1 VESTNFDTTGTP
13 TEGTLCRWAKTQP
26 GPGVWHALGQGMTMI
41 LAGAGAGGVATLL
54 LTRFLAS
61 LNATDAAAFG
71 EATWS

>member
-1 VESTNFDTTGTP
+1 
-13 TEGTLCRWAKTQP
+13 
-26 GPGVWHALGQGMTMI
+26 MTMI